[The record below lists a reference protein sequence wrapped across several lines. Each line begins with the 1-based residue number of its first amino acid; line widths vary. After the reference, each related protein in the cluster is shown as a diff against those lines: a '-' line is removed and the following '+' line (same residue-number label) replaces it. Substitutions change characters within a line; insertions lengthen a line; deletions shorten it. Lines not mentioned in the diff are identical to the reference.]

1 MKNARQAAFEALL
14 KIQREGAYSNL
25 VVDASLKENDHFDDR
40 DKAFFSNLVYGTL
53 DRLILIDYN
62 LSLYL
67 NQPVRKLKPELHTIL
82 RLGTYQLLFLD
93 KVPSSAAVN
102 ESVKLAKVNKS
113 AFAAS
118 LVNAVLRRV
127 ADNGLKLPEGAENDP
142 DYLAIKYS
150 CPEWLISMWIEA
162 YGFDNAIALAEK
174 ALEAAPVVVKVN
186 TLKISVDDLIWKL
199 AEEGV
204 IAEKSAK
211 YPESLILN
219 NTGAV
224 EDLLAYQQGY
234 FHAQDFAS
242 QICCKV
248 VDAKPG
254 ETVFDLCSAPGGKTF
269 TIAEGM
275 QNTGCVR
282 AFDVYQSRVD
292 LIKSGAKRLG
302 LDNVY
307 TYLSDASI
315 FNENYGMA
323 DRVLCDVPCSGLG
336 IIRRKPEIR
345 FKKSADIDNLP
356 ELQYRILCNAVKYLK
371 EGGRLVYS
379 TCTLNPKENDEV
391 CNRFLAEHPDFK
403 AVKVLP
409 ELRRYSENDKYLTL
423 MPHVH
428 STDGFF
434 VAAFQKNG
442 GNKFETKN

>member
-1 MKNARQAAFEALL
+1 MKSARQAAFEALL
-14 KIQREGAYSNL
+14 KIQKEGAYSNL
-25 VVDASLKENDHFDDR
+25 VVDATLKENDHFDER

-62 LSLYL
+62 LSMYL

-93 KVPSSAAVN
+93 KVPSRAAVN
-102 ESVKLAKVNKS
+102 ESVNLAKVNKS

-127 ADNGLKLPEGAENDP
+127 ADNGLRLPEGSENDP

-186 TLKISVDDLIWKL
+186 TLKTTVDDLIWKL

-204 IAEKSAK
+204 VAEKSTK
-211 YPESLILN
+211 FPDSLVLN

-224 EDLLAYQQGY
+224 EELLAYQEGL

-242 QICCKV
+242 QICCKAL
-248 VDAKPG
+248 DAKPG

-269 TIAEGM
+269 TIAQSM

-282 AFDVYQSRVD
+282 AFDIYQSRVE
-292 LIKSGAKRLG
+292 LIKNGAKRLG

-307 TYLSDASI
+307 TYLSDATI

-345 FKKSADIDNLP
+345 FKKSAEIDNLP
-356 ELQYRILCNAVKYLK
+356 EIQYSILCNATKYLK
-371 EGGRLVYS
+371 DGGRLVYS
-379 TCTLNPKENDEV
+379 TCTLNPKENDEI
-391 CNRFLAEHPDFK
+391 CNRFLEEHPEFE

-423 MPHVH
+423 MPHIH

-442 GNKFETKN
+442 GNK

>member
-1 MKNARQAAFEALL
+1 MFPYMKTARQAAFEALL

-25 VVDASLKENDHFDDR
+25 VVDAALKENEHFDER

-82 RLGTYQLLFLD
+82 RLGAYQLLFLD
-93 KVPSSAAVN
+93 KVPSRAAVN
-102 ESVKLAKVNKS
+102 ESVNLAKINKS

-127 ADNGLKLPEGAENDP
+127 ADNGLQLPEGDETGPA
-142 DYLAIKYS
+142 YLSIKYS
-150 CPEWLISMWIEA
+150 CPEWLISLWIDA
-162 YGFDNAIALAEK
+162 YGYENAVAIAEK
-174 ALEAAPVVVKVN
+174 ALEPAPVVVKVN
-186 TLKISVDDLIWKL
+186 TTKTTADDLIWKL
-199 AEEGV
+199 AEDGV
-204 IAEKSAK
+204 IAQKSEKF
-211 YPESLILN
+211 PDSLVLE

-224 EDLLAYQQGY
+224 EELTAYKEGL

-242 QICCKV
+242 QLCCRA
-248 VDAKPG
+248 VDAQIG
-254 ETVFDLCSAPGGKTF
+254 ETVFDLCSAPGGKAF
-269 TIAEGM
+269 TIAEAM

-282 AFDVYQSRVD
+282 AFDIYQSRVD
-292 LIKSGAKRLG
+292 LIRNGAKRLG
-302 LDNVY
+302 LINVY

-345 FKKSADIDNLP
+345 FKKTADIDNLP
-356 ELQYRILCNAVKYLK
+356 ELQYRILCNATKYLK
-371 EGGRLVYS
+371 DGGRLVYS
-379 TCTLNPKENDEV
+379 TCTLNPKENEEV
-391 CNRFLAEHPDFK
+391 CNRFLAEHPEFE
-403 AVKVLP
+403 AVEVLP
-409 ELRRYSENDKYLTL
+409 EIPRYGEKDKYLTL
-423 MPHVH
+423 MPHIH

-434 VAAFQKNG
+434 VAAFCKNG
-442 GNKFETKN
+442 GNK